1 MSGWKF
7 VAEFRRGRKDPIL
20 LACLVAV
27 SDLDQAQR
35 IAATKLVG
43 ADEITAEEIS
53 NAELKRL
60 NIKNGEAVFL

>member
-43 ADEITAEEIS
+43 ADEITAEEITS
-53 NAELKRL
+53 FELKAR
-60 NIKNGEAVFL
+60 NIKDGDVLL